1 VHPIRY
7 AGLTTLEDL
16 LWLAAT
22 FALSAVLTWAALR
35 YARRRNLVDIPGQR
49 RSHSAPTPRGGG
61 IGLCVAS
68 IVALLATGLFL
79 DGVSLQLRIA
89 LALAL
94 VAAVGWLDDHRPLPI
109 LARLIPQFVAAIL
122 FLWPIIDAV
131 WVQRVDQGTLFALHA
146 YEWLAVATLLC
157 VWSINLHNFMDG
169 IDGILASQA
178 LFVFAVL
185 AWLCTREENIPHGLQ
200 IALWAAAVA
209 GFLPFNFPRARIFM
223 GDVGS
228 GTLGLMIF
236 IASAWQFSGFR
247 SAHVSAVI
255 VSSAFLTDATC
266 TLLSRM
272 ARGKR
277 WYRPHR
283 EHLYQAMARTGKSH
297 AAVVAWYS
305 AWNILIVLP
314 IIAAL
319 NGEWVTLEPSMQWI
333 VTGCLYAVA
342 VVVWICGK
350 RWCLYK
356 VKNAAIVAHA

>member
-1 VHPIRY
+1 MIRY
-7 AGLTTLEDL
+7 EGLSTLEDL

-22 FALSAVLTWAALR
+22 FALSAALTWAALR
-35 YARRRNLVDIPGQR
+35 YARRRNLVDAPGQR
-49 RSHSAPTPRGGG
+49 RSHTTPTPRGGG

-79 DGVSLQLRIA
+79 NGVSLQIRISIA
-89 LALAL
+89 LAII
-94 VAAVGWLDDHRPLPI
+94 AAIGWLDDHRSMSI
-109 LARLIPQFVAAIL
+109 LARLIPQFVVAVL

-131 WVQRVDQGTLFALHA
+131 RVQSVDHDTLFVLHS
-146 YEWLAVATLLC
+146 YEWLVVAVILC

-178 LFVFAVL
+178 IFVFTVL
-185 AWLCTREENIPHGLQ
+185 AWLCTREQNIPHGLQ

-236 IASAWQFSGFR
+236 IASTWQFFGFR
-247 SAHVSAVI
+247 SAQISAVI

-266 TLLSRM
+266 TLVSRM
-272 ARGKR
+272 ARLKR

-283 EHLYQAMARTGKSH
+283 EHLYQAMARTGMSH
-297 AAVVAWYS
+297 AAVVGWYS

-319 NGEWVTLEPSMQWI
+319 NGEWVTLQPSIQWI
-333 VTGCLYAVA
+333 VAGCLYALA

-356 VKNAAIVAHA
+356 VKKAAVVHA